1 MLNIPEYKEYAG
13 ETKIALMDNSSLAF
27 MHELSQRSYPSDGIL
42 SVYDLILIP
51 KWVMEEIED
60 STYRST
66 YVEQLQAQGY
76 PIRWIDET
84 KYGAFVNDEDVN
96 LYYIVEAA
104 VSRVSEL
111 MRFLRRKV
119 KTEDLIDLP
128 SAEEW
133 MNRLYDE
140 WPIHGRTLS
149 TGRTLKKNAGEISLT
164 ILAEIFAWYHDGVD
178 SLTIYTQDTDKRSA
192 GKFSKCYGGY
202 YREYSV
208 NAKVARAIKTVF
220 YALDVVNQGMQ
231 KKQSITVRCV
241 DIEDLEKQAEAI
253 RVEQIKLYESY
264 ADGVLLRDAYIEKK
278 KALSEKLAA
287 LQDSIRIEK
296 EEQECADELDEEIRA
311 LTKQASEKT
320 YIGGLTK
327 ECVDAFVSMVYLYD
341 DQTMK
346 IEFNCEDVIR
356 RALEKYGA

>member
-1 MLNIPEYKEYAG
+1 MLNIPEYKEYGG

-164 ILAEIFAWYHDGVD
+164 ILAEIFAWYHDEVD
-178 SLTIYTQDTDKRSA
+178 SLTIYTQDTDAHEFQTNAERILT
-192 GKFSKCYGGY
+192 GKTEFTPALDSPISVAFKSNDFILCQM
-202 YREYSV
+202 YREGALTLEAVRQLRHDDRKLTYTRQQADKSIICRKEV
-208 NAKVARAIKTVF
+208 ITKEQFIDLIQDATVQIVFGKVVLVSSLA
-220 YALDVVNQGMQ
+220 
-231 KKQSITVRCV
+231 V
-241 DIEDLEKQAEAI
+241 DWPF
-253 RVEQIKLYESY
+253 
-264 ADGVLLRDAYIEKK
+264 GVGLRLYIEF
-278 KALSEKLAA
+278 AQAVDYDVGMDVACSVIA
-287 LQDSIRIEK
+287 I
-296 EEQECADELDEEIRA
+296 CMGADQSLMPRKISFCVFQPD
-311 LTKQASEKT
+311 
-320 YIGGLTK
+320 GLCTFS
-327 ECVDAFVSMVYLYD
+327 C
-341 DQTMK
+341 
-346 IEFNCEDVIR
+346 
-356 RALEKYGA
+356 

>member
-1 MLNIPEYKEYAG
+1 MLNIPEYKEYGG

-66 YVEQLQAQGY
+66 YVEQLHAQGY

-84 KYGAFVNDEDVN
+84 KYGTFVNDEDVN

-149 TGRTLKKNAGEISLT
+149 TGRALKKNAGEISLT

-178 SLTIYTQDTDKRSA
+178 SLTIYTQDTDAHEFQTNAERILMGNSEFTPALDSPISVAFKSND
-192 GKFSKCYGGY
+192 FILCQM
-202 YREYSV
+202 YRE
-208 NAKVARAIKTVF
+208 
-220 YALDVVNQGMQ
+220 G
-231 KKQSITVRCV
+231 
-241 DIEDLEKQAEAI
+241 
-253 RVEQIKLYESY
+253 
-264 ADGVLLRDAYIEKK
+264 
-278 KALSEKLAA
+278 
-287 LQDSIRIEK
+287 
-296 EEQECADELDEEIRA
+296 A
-311 LTKQASEKT
+311 LTLDAVRQLRHDDRKLTYTRQQADKSIICRKEV
-320 YIGGLTK
+320 ITK
-327 ECVDAFVSMVYLYD
+327 EQFIDLMLPVPLLPSVWV
-341 DQTMK
+341 QTK
-346 IEFNCEDVIR
+346 
-356 RALEKYGA
+356 A

>member
-1 MLNIPEYKEYAG
+1 MLNIPEYKEYGG

-27 MHELSQRSYPSDGIL
+27 MHELSQRSYPSDRIL

-133 MNRLYDE
+133 MNQLYDE
-140 WPIHGRTLS
+140 WPIYGRTLS
-149 TGRTLKKNAGEISLT
+149 TGRMNFRKT
-164 ILAEIFAWYHDGVD
+164 I
-178 SLTIYTQDTDKRSA
+178 
-192 GKFSKCYGGY
+192 
-202 YREYSV
+202 
-208 NAKVARAIKTVF
+208 
-220 YALDVVNQGMQ
+220 
-231 KKQSITVRCV
+231 
-241 DIEDLEKQAEAI
+241 
-253 RVEQIKLYESY
+253 
-264 ADGVLLRDAYIEKK
+264 
-278 KALSEKLAA
+278 
-287 LQDSIRIEK
+287 IRIIFRHSRDGYLLESMRMRASAAHLWNTEK
-296 EEQECADELDEEIRA
+296 GC
-311 LTKQASEKT
+311 S
-320 YIGGLTK
+320 
-327 ECVDAFVSMVYLYD
+327 S
-341 DQTMK
+341 
-346 IEFNCEDVIR
+346 
-356 RALEKYGA
+356 

>member
-178 SLTIYTQDTDKRSA
+178 SLTIYTQDTDA
-192 GKFSKCYGGY
+192 HEFQT
-202 YREYSV
+202 
-208 NAKVARAIKTVF
+208 NAERILIGNSEFTP
-220 YALDVVNQGMQ
+220 ALDPKRKNP
-231 KKQSITVRCV
+231 
-241 DIEDLEKQAEAI
+241 L
-253 RVEQIKLYESY
+253 
-264 ADGVLLRDAYIEKK
+264 
-278 KALSEKLAA
+278 
-287 LQDSIRIEK
+287 
-296 EEQECADELDEEIRA
+296 RA
-311 LTKQASEKT
+311 LCRERYEQQRSRQKISCTGRGSQRVWCRPLSKMSLCMMEDASWF
-320 YIGGLTK
+320 G
-327 ECVDAFVSMVYLYD
+327 SNMS
-341 DQTMK
+341 
-346 IEFNCEDVIR
+346 
-356 RALEKYGA
+356 RAYRIL

>member
-1 MLNIPEYKEYAG
+1 MLNIPEYKEYGG

-27 MHELSQRSYPSDGIL
+27 MHELSQRSYPSDRIL
-42 SVYDLILIP
+42 GVYDLILIP

-84 KYGAFVNDEDVN
+84 KYGTFVNDEDVN

-149 TGRTLKKNAGEISLT
+149 TGRALKKNAGEISLT
-164 ILAEIFAWYHDGVD
+164 ILAEVFAWYHDEVD
-178 SLTIYTQDTDKRSA
+178 SLTIYTQDTDAHEFQTNAERMLT
-192 GKFSKCYGGY
+192 GKSEFTPALDSPISVAFKSNDFILCQM
-202 YREYSV
+202 YREG
-208 NAKVARAIKTVF
+208 
-220 YALDVVNQGMQ
+220 AL
-231 KKQSITVRCV
+231 T
-241 DIEDLEKQAEAI
+241 
-253 RVEQIKLYESY
+253 
-264 ADGVLLRDAYIEKK
+264 
-278 KALSEKLAA
+278 
-287 LQDSIRIEK
+287 
-296 EEQECADELDEEIRA
+296 LDEVRQLRRDDRK
-311 LTKQASEKT
+311 LTYTRQQADKSIICRKEVV
-320 YIGGLTK
+320 TK
-327 ECVDAFVSMVYLYD
+327 DQFIDLIQDATVQILF
-341 DQTMK
+341 
-346 IEFNCEDVIR
+346 
-356 RALEKYGA
+356 

>member
-1 MLNIPEYKEYAG
+1 MLNIPEYKEYGG

-149 TGRTLKKNAGEISLT
+149 KPYSSSCIVIAFFGHMLEQAPHPQHSVLSLYKVI
-164 ILAEIFAWYHDGVD
+164 ILFYRRVFAY
-178 SLTIYTQDTDKRSA
+178 
-192 GKFSKCYGGY
+192 
-202 YREYSV
+202 
-208 NAKVARAIKTVF
+208 KVTK
-220 YALDVVNQGMQ
+220 
-231 KKQSITVRCV
+231 VR
-241 DIEDLEKQAEAI
+241 K
-253 RVEQIKLYESY
+253 
-264 ADGVLLRDAYIEKK
+264 
-278 KALSEKLAA
+278 
-287 LQDSIRIEK
+287 
-296 EEQECADELDEEIRA
+296 
-311 LTKQASEKT
+311 
-320 YIGGLTK
+320 
-327 ECVDAFVSMVYLYD
+327 YLI
-341 DQTMK
+341 Q
-346 IEFNCEDVIR
+346 
-356 RALEKYGA
+356 